1 MKLTDLLDQI
11 DRLELEIYPGPWVA
25 NDRGIGYEIT
35 TQQQIDEAA
44 EVNGWPMPINS
55 GIKDTFPRSD
65 AEFIALARTAL
76 PTLAKAL
83 RAVLELHKPYQ
94 YNGQGNMFCEG
105 CSDLDWETSWP
116 CDTVQAITDVFEDS
130 ADGQALD
137 QARAED
143 DGTRIT
149 LDKYLEGDD
158 E

>member
-35 TQQQIDEAA
+35 TQHQIDEAA

-76 PTLAKAL
+76 PQLAAVIRRLRECAQTLTEDNNDASDYASGIHE
-83 RAVLELHKPYQ
+83 AVECFEHI
-94 YNGQGNMFCEG
+94 
-105 CSDLDWETSWP
+105 
-116 CDTVQAITDVFEDS
+116 ITDALG
-130 ADGQALD
+130 AD
-137 QARAED
+137 D
-143 DGTRIT
+143 D
-149 LDKYLEGDD
+149 
-158 E
+158 

>member
-1 MKLTDLLDQI
+1 MTDLQNLLDQI

-76 PTLAKAL
+76 PQLAKAV
-83 RAVLELHKPYQ
+83 RAVWEIHKPLNVGGIDGDHIICEVCVTI
-94 YNGQGNMFCEG
+94 NGYGGWDQRDHPCE
-105 CSDLDWETSWP
+105 TYK
-116 CDTVQAITDVFEDS
+116 AITDAMG
-130 ADGQALD
+130 ADDA
-137 QARAED
+137 
-143 DGTRIT
+143 
-149 LDKYLEGDD
+149 
-158 E
+158 